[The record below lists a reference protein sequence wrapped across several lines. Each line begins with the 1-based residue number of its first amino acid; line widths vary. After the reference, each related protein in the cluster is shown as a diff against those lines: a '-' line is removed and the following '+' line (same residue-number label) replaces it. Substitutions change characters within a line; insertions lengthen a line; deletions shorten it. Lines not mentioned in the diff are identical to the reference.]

1 LSYKIFLSHLITQKV
16 ENSPVNPDQKTA
28 DANRFRIIKL
38 VYPPRNNSLLLASTT
53 SSSADQHRSAN
64 RAPPERRATKSKSG
78 IWLFDSPSI
87 KYPIGGQYQFS
98 TFSSRGVTARGRPS
112 PVTFIDP
119 SYGSDCTRGPAVA
132 QIRFWSKCDFCN
144 LD

>member
-1 LSYKIFLSHLITQKV
+1 LSGALLSYKIFLSHLITQKV

-64 RAPPERRATKSKSG
+64 RAPPERRATKSK
-78 IWLFDSPSI
+78 IWNGYSIRRQSSTQLVVNISFRLF
-87 KYPIGGQYQFS
+87 
-98 TFSSRGVTARGRPS
+98 RA
-112 PVTFIDP
+112 
-119 SYGSDCTRGPAVA
+119 AA
-132 QIRFWSKCDFCN
+132 
-144 LD
+144 